1 VLGYQMSNCEVVSLN
16 VSITKETYDKLVEL
30 TKRQNANLNNNV
42 SRLIS
47 IGVEETYKR
56 WPNLLNEKE

>member
-1 VLGYQMSNCEVVSLN
+1 MSNCEVVSLN